1 MKSAARTSKLNQVLY
16 LARFAIKSRLSN
28 KYKKPLI
35 CGFKLTNR
43 CTLKCL
49 HCPFWRNTQTIEL
62 EYRKIEEILK
72 KLHSDGV
79 KIVIF
84 EGGEPLIWKD
94 EKENKN
100 INDIITMAKELFF
113 YVGVTTNGT
122 LPLNNINPDIIFVS
136 IDGLK
141 KTHDEIRGK
150 SFDRIIKNISLNKN
164 RKKIIANI
172 CISSINYP
180 EIGEL
185 IKFLNDLVYGITI
198 QFFYPY
204 SNVPYQVIEKN
215 NKEKLLNELLR
226 LKKEGFKL
234 LDSTSCLKKMVS
246 NTWRCRNFLVS
257 SVDPDGKINYGCYLK
272 NRVENISCSECG
284 FAAHC
289 EISLAYDLNLSALNA
304 ARAIFW

>member
-72 KLHSDGV
+72 KLHADGV

-150 SFDRIIKNISLNKN
+150 SFDRIIENISLNKN